1 MRVLNTQQV
10 LSNESTKYATSTG
23 Q

>member
-10 LSNESTKYATSTG
+10 LGNESTKYATSTE